1 MRKIVAAFIGMGFVS
16 FLFVTYSHAEMKA
29 DNPPVANDAGS
40 QQPRGAIQSGQ
51 TDITDT
57 KGETGSI
64 PSKYTVMPV
73 ARGKKVEVDSEL
85 IGDTVKNPKG
95 EELGKL
101 EQLIMDSE
109 TKRIEYAMISIGDTG
124 QMKAYPWSAF
134 KVNKEQG
141 NVVLNVTKEQLQTKA
156 TDLSPDIQTLQD
168 QLQTL
173 RKSESSAGAREGQG
187 LNMGDRGAAGPMGEA
202 TKGGGGVERAPAS
215 TK

>member
-1 MRKIVAAFIGMGFVS
+1 MKKIAMVFIGMGLVS
-16 FLFVTYSHAEMKA
+16 LPFGTYAHAEMKS
-29 DNPPVANDAGS
+29 DNPTAASESGS
-40 QQPRGAIQSGQ
+40 PKPRGATEPGQ
-51 TDITDT
+51 TDMTNT
-57 KGETGSI
+57 KGEAGSI
-64 PSKYTVMPV
+64 PSKYTIMPV
-73 ARGKKVEVDSEL
+73 ARGKKVEVDSEM

-124 QMKAYPWSAF
+124 QLKAYPWSSF

-141 NVVLNVTKEQLQTKA
+141 NVVLNVTKEQLGMKA
-156 TDLSPDIQTLQD
+156 TDLSPDISALQA

-173 RKSESSAGAREGQG
+173 RESEAKKGVREGQ
-187 LNMGDRGAAGPMGEA
+187 NMGDRGAAGPMGE
-202 TKGGGGVERAPAS
+202 TNKGGGGAERSPAA

>member
-1 MRKIVAAFIGMGFVS
+1 MTKIAMVFIGMGLVS
-16 FLFVTYSHAEMKA
+16 FPFGTYSHAEMKS
-29 DNPPVANDAGS
+29 DNPPAASEIGS
-40 QQPRGAIQSGQ
+40 PEPRGAIKAGE
-51 TDITDT
+51 TDMTNT
-57 KGETGSI
+57 KGQGGV
-64 PSKYTVMPV
+64 PSKYTIMPV
-73 ARGKKVEVDSEL
+73 ARGKKVEVNSEM

-124 QMKAYPWSAF
+124 QLKAYPWSAF

-156 TDLSPDIQTLQD
+156 TDLSPDIQALEG

-173 RKSESSAGAREGQG
+173 RKSESRVGVREGQN
-187 LNMGDRGAAGPMGEA
+187 LGDRDAGGPMGE
-202 TKGGGGVERAPAS
+202 TKVGGGGPLGPPVGD
-215 TK
+215 K